1 MNNRPQRSVW
11 ISRLLLASG
20 VGMALVYSGYI
31 LAWVRTSGTG
41 EDSFVE
47 IAIALAIGMG
57 MLFAASYKRAV
68 SLTVYHVLYLLP
80 ILLYFLVSLSSAYY
94 HQDTKIFLWLLFGVV
109 YLGLM
114 SQADIA
120 KSRLVDGFLLVGL
133 IELMFFLAFNRE
145 AIFSYSGGRGRVSF
159 DNSAYTLTAYAI
171 AGGTLAALYSM
182 VFMGKAWLRS
192 AVALGLSIIV
202 ILGSGTRSVLV
213 GLAATVFWLYFLNKI
228 SKSALRRIV
237 LYTGTAFVFAVL
249 VFSSVPSL
257 RDRLANT
264 VDLMMSGVSTLSGDQ
279 SDFEQSAHGRRI
291 SREIGLDNFM
301 RNPLGGAGYRTRQL
315 DFPLLQAYQD
325 FGIFFGLAFTFA
337 FLVLPYLVAFKAF
350 RRGTD
355 CEKFVAALFILNSPR
370 LFLHGTAYDWVT
382 FTYVVPVYSVLL
394 NRPEWGLLFTRRGR
408 EQTYS
413 LRRDVLNAER

>member
-1 MNNRPQRSVW
+1 MKTAPQRSPW
-11 ISRLLLASG
+11 ISWLLLVSG
-20 VGMALVYSGYI
+20 AGMALVYSGYI

-47 IAIALAIGMG
+47 IAIALAAGMG

-68 SLTVYHVLYLLP
+68 SLTIYQVLYLLP
-80 ILLYFLVSLSSAYY
+80 ILLYFLVSLSAAYY
-94 HQDTKIFLWLLFGVV
+94 YQDTKIFLWLLFGLV
-109 YLGLM
+109 YLALM

-120 KSRLVDGFLLVGL
+120 RSRIVDGFLLVGL

-145 AIFSYSGGRGRVSF
+145 AIFSYTGGRGRVSF

-192 AVALGLSIIV
+192 AVVLGLSIIV

-213 GLAATVFWLYFLNKI
+213 GLAAAVFCLYFLNRI
-228 SKSALRRIV
+228 SRSTLRRV
-237 LYTGTAFVFAVL
+237 VVYTGAAFVFAAL
-249 VFSSVPSL
+249 VFSTVPSL

-264 VDLMMSGVSTLSGDQ
+264 IDLMMSGLSTLSGDQ

-291 SREIGLDNFM
+291 SREIGIDNFTN
-301 RNPLGGAGYRTRQL
+301 NPLTGAGYRTRQL
-315 DFPLLQAYQD
+315 DFPLLQSYQD
-325 FGIFFGLAFTFA
+325 FGMVFGVAFTFA
-337 FLVLPYLVAFKAF
+337 FLVLPYLVAFTAF

-355 CEKFVAALFILNSPR
+355 SEKFIAALFVLNSPR
-370 LFLHGTAYDWVT
+370 LFLHGTSYDWVT
-382 FTYVVPVYSVLL
+382 FTFVVPVYSVLL
-394 NRPEWGLLFTRRGR
+394 NRPEWGLLFSRRGR
-408 EQTYS
+408 RIS
-413 LRRDVLNAER
+413 PLRKEVLNAER

>member
-1 MNNRPQRSVW
+1 
-11 ISRLLLASG
+11 
-20 VGMALVYSGYI
+20 MALVYSGYI
-31 LAWVRTSGTG
+31 LAWVKTSGTG

-47 IAIALAIGMG
+47 IAIALAIGMS
-57 MLFAASYKRAV
+57 MLFAASYKRTV
-68 SLTVYHVLYLLP
+68 SLTAYHVLYLLP
-80 ILLYFLVSLSSAYY
+80 ILLYFLVSVTSAYY
-94 HQDTKIFLWLLFGVV
+94 YQDTKIFLWLLFGVV
-109 YLGLM
+109 YLGLL

-120 KSRLVDGFLLVGL
+120 KSRVVDGFLMVGL

-192 AVALGLSIIV
+192 IAVLGLSIIV
-202 ILGSGTRSVLV
+202 ILGTGTRSVLV
-213 GLAATVFWLYFLNKI
+213 GLVAAVFSLYFFNRIGKL
-228 SKSALRRIV
+228 ALRRVVI
-237 LYTGTAFVFAVL
+237 YTGTAFVIAAL

-264 VDLMMSGVSTLSGDQ
+264 LDLMMSGVSTLSG
-279 SDFEQSAHGRRI
+279 STEYEASAEGRRI
-291 SREIGLDNFM
+291 SREIGIDNFM
-301 RNPLGGAGYRTRQL
+301 RNPLTGAGYRTRQL
-315 DFPLLQAYQD
+315 DFPLLQSYQD

-355 CEKFVAALFILNSPR
+355 SEKFIAALFILNSPR
-370 LFLHGTAYDWVT
+370 LFLHGTTYDWVI
-382 FTYVVPVYSVLL
+382 FTYVIPVYSVLL
-394 NRPEWGLLFTRRGR
+394 NRPEWGLLFASGPPLRPSASTRMENRN
-408 EQTYS
+408 
-413 LRRDVLNAER
+413 V

>member
-1 MNNRPQRSVW
+1 MNTRSQPIW
-11 ISRLLLASG
+11 ISRLLLVSG
-20 VGMALVYSGYI
+20 AGMALVYSGYI
-31 LAWVRTSGTG
+31 LAWVKTSGTG

-47 IAIALAIGMG
+47 IAIALAIGMS

-68 SLTVYHVLYLLP
+68 SLTAYHVLYLLP
-80 ILLYFLVSLSSAYY
+80 ILLYFLVSVTSAYY
-94 HQDTKIFLWLLFGVV
+94 YQDTKIFLWLLFGVV
-109 YLGLM
+109 YLGLL

-120 KSRLVDGFLLVGL
+120 KSRVVDGFLLVGL

-192 AVALGLSIIV
+192 IAVLGLSIIV

-213 GLAATVFWLYFLNKI
+213 GLAVAVFWLYFLNRI
-228 SKSALRRIV
+228 SRSTLRRVV
-237 LYTGTAFVFAVL
+237 LYTGTAFVFAAL

-257 RDRLANT
+257 RDRLSNT
-264 VDLMMSGVSTLSGDQ
+264 VDLIMSGVSTLSGDQ
-279 SDFEQSAHGRRI
+279 SDFERSANGRRI
-291 SREIGLDNFM
+291 SREIGVDNFM
-301 RNPLGGAGYRTRQL
+301 SSPLTGAGYRTRQL

-337 FLVLPYLVAFKAF
+337 FLILPYLVAFKAF

-355 CEKFVAALFILNSPR
+355 SEKFIAALFILNSPR

-394 NRPEWGLLFTRRGR
+394 NRPEWGLLFSRRGR

-413 LRRDVLNAER
+413 LHKDAINAER

>member
-1 MNNRPQRSVW
+1 VNTRSQPIW
-11 ISRLLLASG
+11 ISRLLLVSG
-20 VGMALVYSGYI
+20 AGMALVYSGYI
-31 LAWVRTSGTG
+31 LAWVKTSGTG

-47 IAIALAIGMG
+47 IAIALAIGMS

-68 SLTVYHVLYLLP
+68 SLTAYHVLYLLP
-80 ILLYFLVSLSSAYY
+80 ILLYFLVSVTSAYY
-94 HQDTKIFLWLLFGVV
+94 YQDTKIFLWLLFGVV
-109 YLGLM
+109 YLGLL

-120 KSRLVDGFLLVGL
+120 KSRVVDGFLLVGL

-192 AVALGLSIIV
+192 IAVLGLSIIV
-202 ILGSGTRSVLV
+202 ILGTGTRSVLV
-213 GLAATVFWLYFLNKI
+213 GLVAAVFWLYFFNRIGKL
-228 SKSALRRIV
+228 ALRRVVI
-237 LYTGTAFVFAVL
+237 YTGTAFLIAAL

-264 VDLMMSGVSTLSGDQ
+264 LDLMMSGVSTLSG
-279 SDFEQSAHGRRI
+279 STEYEASAEGRRI
-291 SREIGLDNFM
+291 SREIGIDNFM
-301 RNPLGGAGYRTRQL
+301 RNPLSGSGYRTRQL

-337 FLVLPYLVAFKAF
+337 FLILPYLVAFKAF

-355 CEKFVAALFILNSPR
+355 SEKFIAALFILNSPR
-370 LFLHGTAYDWVT
+370 LFLHGTTYDWVT
-382 FTYVVPVYSVLL
+382 FTFVVPVYSVLL
-394 NRPEWGLLFTRRGR
+394 NRPEWGLLFSRRGR

-413 LRRDVLNAER
+413 LHKDAINAER

>member
-1 MNNRPQRSVW
+1 MNTRTQPIW
-11 ISRLLLASG
+11 ISRLLLVSG

-31 LAWVRTSGTG
+31 LAWVKTSGTG

-47 IAIALAIGMG
+47 IAIALAIGMS

-80 ILLYFLVSLSSAYY
+80 ILLYFLVSVTSAYY
-94 HQDTKIFLWLLFGVV
+94 YQDTKIFLWLLFGVV
-109 YLGLM
+109 YLGLL

-120 KSRLVDGFLLVGL
+120 KSRVVNGFLLVGL

-192 AVALGLSIIV
+192 IAVLGLSIIV

-213 GLAATVFWLYFLNKI
+213 GLAVAVFWLYFLNKI
-228 SKSALRRIV
+228 SRSTLRRV
-237 LYTGTAFVFAVL
+237 MLYTSTAFVFAAL
-249 VFSSVPSL
+249 VFSGVPSL

-264 VDLMMSGVSTLSGDQ
+264 VDLIMSGVSTLSGDQ
-279 SDFEQSAHGRRI
+279 SDFERSANGRRI
-291 SREIGLDNFM
+291 SREIGVDNFM
-301 RNPLGGAGYRTRQL
+301 SSPLTGAGYRTRQL

-337 FLVLPYLVAFKAF
+337 FLILPYLVAFKAF

-355 CEKFVAALFILNSPR
+355 SEKFIAALFILNSPR
-370 LFLHGTAYDWVT
+370 LFLHGTTYDWVT

-394 NRPEWGLLFTRRGR
+394 NRPEWGLLFSRRGR
-408 EQTYS
+408 EQTY
-413 LRRDVLNAER
+413 LLGKEALNAER